1 MESLWNTTQ
10 RLNVLH
16 EELWRKMADRA
27 LHRFQHEC
35 YELTK
40 NGWDGVDDVQH
51 RTSWTFGASL
61 LYSLTVITT
70 IGVCVCVWTDY
81 GNLTKCVCRQATA
94 TWQCVFVD
102 RLR

>member
-27 LHRFQHEC
+27 LHRFQHQC
-35 YELTK
+35 YELTR

-70 IGVCVCVWTDY
+70 IGVCVCV
-81 GNLTKCVCRQATA
+81 CVCV
-94 TWQCVFVD
+94 CVFVCVCVC
-102 RLR
+102 LCVCV

>member
-70 IGVCVCVWTDY
+70 IGVCVCV
-81 GNLTKCVCRQATA
+81 CVCGQT
-94 TWQCVFVD
+94 TVT
-102 RLR
+102 